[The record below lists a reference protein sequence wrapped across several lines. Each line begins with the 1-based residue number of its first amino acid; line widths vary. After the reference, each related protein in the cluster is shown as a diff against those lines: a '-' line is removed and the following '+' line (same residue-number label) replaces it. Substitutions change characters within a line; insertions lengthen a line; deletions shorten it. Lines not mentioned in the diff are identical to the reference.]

1 MKKLLLTL
9 VTALGLAVT
18 VQAAPTP
25 PDQMIKTSTDT
36 LQGLISKNVEK
47 YRSDKPGFYK
57 VVDEVIVPHFD
68 TKYIAQMVL
77 ARNWKAASPE
87 QRSRFEVAFKTM
99 LINSYADSLLTYY
112 DSVSA
117 EIKPPRMAAGAT
129 EATVGT
135 SLIRK
140 NAPPIAL
147 VFATRLV
154 GQDWKIWDISV
165 EGISLVTSFRSQIN
179 AEVQKN
185 GLDSV
190 IAKME
195 SGQNIVAPATDSVGE
210 KTGA

>member
-1 MKKLLLTL
+1 MKKFILTL

-18 VQAAPTP
+18 SQAATIP
-25 PDQMIKTSTDT
+25 PDQMIKASTDT

-47 YRSDKPGFYK
+47 YKADKPGFYK

-77 ARNWKAASPE
+77 ARNWKAATPE

-147 VFATRLV
+147 SFATRLV
-154 GQDWKIWDISV
+154 GEEWKIWDISV
-165 EGISLVTSFRSQIN
+165 EGISLVTSFRSQIG
-179 AEVQKN
+179 AEVQKT
-185 GLDSV
+185 GLDAV

-195 SGQNIVAPATDSVGE
+195 SGQNIVAPAADKVGT